1 MTSPLIKIHPYVFE
15 ARPRGIARSASITNT
30 CNMATRGLSIDMEG
44 DCFLCHCDAYLPVAV
59 ANILDLKRLRDVWH
73 LPASGYLQQNIADQ
87 KFTYCAVEHCGILQH
102 DVDLQ
107 RYEISVNID
116 ESCNLACPTCRR
128 GAIMHQK
135 GDLYERRLAAVNH
148 LVNLVN
154 DFDEPEGLLLTMSGN
169 GDPLASAIMR
179 PLIKEFQP
187 GPNQSIRLFTNGL
200 LLEKQL
206 DQSPI
211 LNNVRQ
217 CFISIDAG
225 SEIVYERVR
234 LGGRFSQLIANLDW
248 LKQTVAGTGAEV
260 LLKFVLQ
267 QDNYHDV
274 QNFCKL
280 CVDYGFS
287 GVIHRLEDWGT
298 WTNFEDHDV
307 IGNINHADHQS
318 AMYFL
323 SSAYSEY
330 AGRIQF
336 NPSLVQAIQS

>member
-1 MTSPLIKIHPYVFE
+1 
-15 ARPRGIARSASITNT
+15 
-30 CNMATRGLSIDMEG
+30 
-44 DCFLCHCDAYLPVAV
+44 
-59 ANILDLKRLRDVWH
+59 
-73 LPASGYLQQNIADQ
+73 
-87 KFTYCAVEHCGILQH
+87 
-102 DVDLQ
+102 
-107 RYEISVNID
+107 
-116 ESCNLACPTCRR
+116 
-128 GAIMHQK
+128 
-135 GDLYERRLAAVNH
+135 
-148 LVNLVN
+148 
-154 DFDEPEGLLLTMSGN
+154 
-169 GDPLASAIMR
+169 MR

-225 SEIVYERVR
+225 SEAVYERVR

-248 LKQTVAGTGAEV
+248 LKQTVAVTGAEV

-267 QDNYHDV
+267 QDNYHDM

-298 WTNFEDHDV
+298 WSNFDDHDV
-307 IGNINHADHQS
+307 IGNIDHRDHS
-318 AMYFL
+318 AAMYFL
-323 SSAYSEY
+323 SSTYSEY

>member
-15 ARPRGIARSASITNT
+15 ARPRGIARSEPITNT

-59 ANILDLKRLRDVWH
+59 ANIQDLKRLRDVWH

-179 PLIKEFQP
+179 PLLLNWKP
-187 GPNQSIRLFTNGL
+187 RPNHSVKLFTNGL
-200 LLEKQL
+200 LMRKLLPASPVFPHIKYYQL
-206 DQSPI
+206 S
-211 LNNVRQ
+211 V
-217 CFISIDAG
+217 DAG
-225 SEIVYERVR
+225 SQEVYERVR
-234 LGGRFSQLIANLDW
+234 SPGRFSVLRDNLDW
-248 LKQTVAGTGAEV
+248 LAAGREPDTHV
-260 LLKFVLQ
+260 LLFFCLSAANV
-267 QDNYHDV
+267 YDV
-274 QNFCKL
+274 QNF
-280 CVDYGFS
+280 VDMCTEYGFH
-287 GVIHRLEDWGT
+287 GGITKLDDWYT
-298 WTNFEDHDV
+298 FEDFAAQDV
-307 IGNINHADHQS
+307 ADPAHPLHSVALDQLR
-318 AMYFL
+318 AVRGTPCIDIPHTL
-323 SSAYSEY
+323 
-330 AGRIQF
+330 
-336 NPSLVQAIQS
+336 LKLL

>member
-179 PLIKEFQP
+179 PLLLNWKP
-187 GPNQSIRLFTNGL
+187 RPNHSVKLFTNGL
-200 LLEKQL
+200 LMRKLLPDSPVFPHIKYYQL
-206 DQSPI
+206 S
-211 LNNVRQ
+211 V
-217 CFISIDAG
+217 DAG
-225 SEIVYERVR
+225 SQEVYERVR
-234 LGGRFSQLIANLDW
+234 SPGRFSVLRDNLDW
-248 LKQTVAGTGAEV
+248 LAAGREPDTHV
-260 LLKFVLQ
+260 LLFFCLSAANV
-267 QDNYHDV
+267 HDV
-274 QNFCKL
+274 QNF
-280 CVDYGFS
+280 VDMCTEYGFHGGITKLDNWYTFDDFAAQDVADPAHPLHS
-287 GVIHRLEDWGT
+287 VALDQLRAVQGT
-298 WTNFEDHDV
+298 PCIDIPHT
-307 IGNINHADHQS
+307 
-318 AMYFL
+318 L
-323 SSAYSEY
+323 
-330 AGRIQF
+330 
-336 NPSLVQAIQS
+336 LKLL